1 MHFYVN
7 FSLTDPELGNTIARI
22 EATDMADAKRQV
34 FARRGR
40 DYGFIYTQAEFDE
53 FPSKPWYDRENPPR
67 IIDFKDVPA
76 SGSQPLPESRVSL
89 PEAALA

>member
-1 MHFYVN
+1 MFFYVN
-7 FSLTDPELGNTIARI
+7 FSFTDPVLGNTLARI

-40 DYGFIYTQAEFDE
+40 DYGFIYTQAEFNE
-53 FPSKPWYDRENPPR
+53 FPSKPWYDPETR
-67 IIDFKDVPA
+67 IIEFKDVPA
-76 SGSQPLPESRVSL
+76 SGSQPLPESRVSP